1 MLAQLVQKHGLSARV
16 QPFTDVSSAK
26 GFKIDALDARIV
38 CLSYFGAGSSPVH
51 VRYLIR
57 RLRRVMPSTKFV
69 ACFWMLQADQ
79 SKLEEW
85 RKIVGADLMASSLI
99 DAARICLAEA
109 SSVAVSSKGVEL
121 PALVASIDD
130 VSPDGRHV
138 L

>member
-1 MLAQLVQKHGLSARV
+1 
-16 QPFTDVSSAK
+16 
-26 GFKIDALDARIV
+26 
-38 CLSYFGAGSSPVH
+38 
-51 VRYLIR
+51 
-57 RLRRVMPSTKFV
+57 
-69 ACFWMLQADQ
+69 MLQADQ

-109 SSVAVSSKGVEL
+109 SSMAVSSKDVEL